1 MSEPNTA
8 TECRSNNGRHSW
20 VLGAHKLIL
29 IFVRFV
35 CSAVIVVNK
44 NEVALIAVRL
54 IINSSVSDPIGL
66 LISK

>member
-8 TECRSNNGRHSW
+8 NECRSNNGRHSW
-20 VLGAHKLIL
+20 VLGAHKLIV
-29 IFVRFV
+29 ICVTFV
-35 CSAVIVVNK
+35 CSAVIVVNN